1 MDISCNLKGT
11 AAAKVHSQAIAFTSD
26 GLTLEGLFA
35 APEHHP
41 SGAGLVICHPHPLY
55 GGDMWNNVVRALAEA
70 FVASGCAVLRF
81 NFRGV
86 GKSSGSYGEGVGE
99 QADAKGALTWL
110 AAQAGVN
117 ADRLWLAGYS
127 FGARVTLAVAAVD
140 PRVRGFIAVAP
151 PMLGGER
158 PTLAAFRG
166 PKLFI
171 SGDEDPYAP
180 PEVLT
185 QWVDGLPE
193 PKRLVIL
200 SGVDHFFRGH
210 EGTLGNR
217 VITLFHELS

>member
-1 MDISCNLKGT
+1 
-11 AAAKVHSQAIAFTSD
+11 
-26 GLTLEGLFA
+26 
-35 APEHHP
+35 
-41 SGAGLVICHPHPLY
+41 
-55 GGDMWNNVVRALAEA
+55 
-70 FVASGCAVLRF
+70 
-81 NFRGV
+81 
-86 GKSSGSYGEGVGE
+86 
-99 QADAKGALTWL
+99 LTWL
-110 AAQAGVN
+110 AAQAGVK

-151 PMLGGER
+151 PMLRGEW

-171 SGDEDPYAP
+171 SGDEDPYTP

-185 QWVDGLPE
+185 RWVDGLPE